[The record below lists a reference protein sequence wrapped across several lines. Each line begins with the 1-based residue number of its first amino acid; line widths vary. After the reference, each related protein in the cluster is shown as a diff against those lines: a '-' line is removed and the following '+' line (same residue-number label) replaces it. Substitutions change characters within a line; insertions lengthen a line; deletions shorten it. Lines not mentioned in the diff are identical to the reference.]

1 MKPLSEIVAR
11 TEPSATLVLTALARA
26 LQADGVDVVT
36 LTAGEPDFP
45 TPQHIKDA
53 AKRAIEENRTTYT
66 LNAGTPELRQAI
78 VQKFRTDNDLAF
90 DTSQIL
96 VSNGAKHSLAN
107 ALQAI
112 CNKGDEVLVPAP
124 YWVSYPQMV
133 ILAGATPVI
142 VATSEENEFKLTAEQ
157 LKRAVT
163 PQTKAL
169 ILCTPSNPTGTVYS
183 RHDLEEL
190 AGVIADTGI
199 YVIADEIYEKVI
211 YDGAAH
217 VSIGSLD
224 SIRNQVVTV
233 NGMSKA
239 YSMTGWRIGFLGA
252 SREITSSAE
261 RVQSQTTSNASSI
274 SQYAALAALTGPQD
288 ELLTMGAEYDRRR
301 QFIHA
306 AVTSIPGIRCQ
317 MPKGA
322 FYVFP
327 NVSHYFGRSAGGRTM
342 NSCDDLAKFLLDEE
356 RVAVVPGSSFGSKNH
371 LRISYSCAISE
382 LEKAAERLERGF
394 RKLE

>member
-1 MKPLSEIVAR
+1 MKPLSKIVAK
-11 TEPSATLVLTALARA
+11 TEPSATLVLTALAKKM
-26 LQADGVDVVT
+26 QAEGVDVVT

-53 AKRAIEENRTTYT
+53 AIRAIGENHTTYT
-66 LNAGTPELRQAI
+66 LNAGIPELREAI
-78 VQKFRTDNDLAF
+78 VRKFQSDNNLEF
-90 DTSQIL
+90 DPSQIL

-112 CNKGDEVLVPAP
+112 CNDGDEVIIPAP

-133 ILAGATPVI
+133 ILAAATPVI
-142 VATSEENEFKLTAEQ
+142 VDTSEENGFRLTAEQ
-157 LKRAVT
+157 LRRTIT
-163 PQTKAL
+163 PRTKAL
-169 ILCTPSNPTGTVYS
+169 IFCTPSNPTGTVYS
-183 RHDLEEL
+183 RKDLEEI

-211 YDGAAH
+211 YDGAQH
-217 VSIGSLD
+217 VSIGSVAP
-224 SIRNQVVTV
+224 IRDQVVTV

-252 SREITSSAE
+252 SREITSGAE
-261 RVQSQTTSNASSI
+261 RIQSQTTSNASSI

-288 ELLTMGAEYDRRR
+288 ELVAMGAEYNKRRE
-301 QFIHA
+301 FIHA
-306 AVTSIPGIRCQ
+306 SVTSIPGIRCH

-327 NVSHYFGRSAGGRTM
+327 NVSRYFGSSARGMTM
-342 NSCDDLAKFLLDEE
+342 NTCDDIAKFLLDEE

-382 LEKAAERLERGF
+382 LEKAAERLQRGF
-394 RKLE
+394 RKLA

>member
-1 MKPLSEIVAR
+1 MKPLSEIVAK
-11 TEPSATLVLTALARA
+11 TEASATLVLTALAKK

-36 LTAGEPDFP
+36 LTAGEPNFP

-53 AKRAIEENRTTYT
+53 AKRAIDENRTTYT

-78 VQKFRTDNDLAF
+78 VQKFHTDNDLEF
-90 DTSQIL
+90 DPSQIL

-107 ALQAI
+107 ALHAI
-112 CNKGDEVLVPAP
+112 CNKGDEVIVPAP

-142 VATSEENEFKLTAEQ
+142 VGTSEENGFKLTAAQ
-157 LKRAVT
+157 LRGAVT
-163 PQTKAL
+163 PRTKAV
-169 ILCTPSNPTGTVYS
+169 IFCTPSNPTGTIYS

-190 AGVIADTGI
+190 AAVIAETGI
-199 YVIADEIYEKVI
+199 YVVADEIYEKVI
-211 YDGAAH
+211 YDDAQH
-217 VSIGSLD
+217 VSIGSLA

-252 SREITSSAE
+252 SREIASGAE

-274 SQYAALAALTGPQD
+274 SQCAALAALTGPQD
-288 ELLTMGAEYDRRR
+288 ELLVMAAEYNRRR
-301 QFIHA
+301 AFIHA
-306 AVTSIPGIRCQ
+306 AVTSIPGIHCQ

-327 NVSHYFGRSAGGRTM
+327 NVSHYFGRNVRGTTM
-342 NSCDDLAKFLLDEE
+342 NSCDDIAKFLLDEE

-394 RKLE
+394 RKLA